1 MLGVLEAEARSLLA
15 QVPQPLL
22 EELTQGRWLPLV
34 GAGFS
39 RNARVPMGQP
49 PSDWADLGRAVALDV
64 PNLSYESPLDAI
76 SAYEYM
82 FGRVA
87 LVRKIATLLRINDA
101 TPGAAHL
108 AFARLGF
115 ERVVTTNFDL
125 LLEKAYE
132 AVARPCLP
140 MLEEFQLSGHNPYLG
155 PTLLKFHG
163 DVHHPERM
171 VMTEDDYDGFLNRHP
186 LLATHLAAL
195 LIDHTGVLIGYS
207 LDDPDTRQ
215 VLSLLRERLGRM
227 TRPLWV
233 LQVDAPAH
241 LVSRYER
248 RGVRV
253 LNLPRAE
260 GATYDSVL
268 AELFSALRGY
278 WQRELM
284 QESQSTEERTLVELH
299 LPSESS
305 NTCYFAVP
313 LDLIQWYREVF
324 FPLVE
329 EVGLVPVLARDVL
342 TPEGTVTAK
351 IDALI
356 ERAKLVVVDLSS
368 PRSYYEAGLA
378 MGAKGS
384 DAVLF
389 IATDADSVATDVRGR
404 RYLVRPKDL
413 TAPLED
419 VTSAFQSWLQANVV
433 AREGRGPLR
442 DAEQLLT
449 IREARYALI
458 AAVSELERQLK
469 LLMHEQGERVPT
481 SVMRLLRA
489 ALQREAL
496 TVEEFEELRS
506 AVQHR
511 NEALHNARPVGMDEA
526 RRAIDLVK
534 RVTDRWAA

>member
-1 MLGVLEAEARSLLA
+1 M
-15 QVPQPLL
+15 
-22 EELTQGRWLPLV
+22 
-34 GAGFS
+34 
-39 RNARVPMGQP
+39 
-49 PSDWADLGRAVALDV
+49 
-64 PNLSYESPLDAI
+64 
-76 SAYEYM
+76 
-82 FGRVA
+82 
-87 LVRKIATLLRINDA
+87 
-101 TPGAAHL
+101 
-108 AFARLGF
+108 
-115 ERVVTTNFDL
+115 TTNFDL

-163 DVHHPERM
+163 DVHHPQRM
-171 VMTEDDYDGFLNRHP
+171 VMTEDDYDGFLAQHP

-195 LIDHTGVLIGYS
+195 LIDHTGILIGYS

-215 VLSLLRERLGRM
+215 VLALLRERLGRM

-241 LVSRYER
+241 VVSRYER

-253 LNLPRAE
+253 LNLPRAD
-260 GATYDSVL
+260 GATYGSVL
-268 AELFSALRGY
+268 AELFEELRAH

-305 NTCYFAVP
+305 STCYFAVP

-329 EVGLVPVLARDVL
+329 EVGLVPVLSRDVV
-342 TPEGTVTAK
+342 TPAGTISAK

-368 PRSYYEAGLA
+368 PRSFYEAGFA
-378 MGAKGS
+378 MGAKDA

-389 IATDADSVATDVRGR
+389 IAADSDSMPADMRGR
-404 RYLVRPKDL
+404 RYIIRPKDL
-413 TAPLED
+413 TAPSED
-419 VTSAFQSWLQANVV
+419 VMSAFRAWLASHTPTK
-433 AREGRGPLR
+433 GRRNALP
-442 DAEQLLT
+442 DAERLLDVA
-449 IREARYALI
+449 EPGYALI
-458 AAVSELERQLK
+458 ASVAELERRLAN
-469 LLMHEQGERVPT
+469 LMHDEGSNVAL
-481 SVMRLLRA
+481 SIMRLLRG

-496 TVEEFEELRS
+496 TVEEFNELRLV
-506 AVQHR
+506 VQKR
-511 NEALHNARPVGMDEA
+511 NEALHLAKAISMDEA
-526 RRAIDLVK
+526 RRAIALVTSI
-534 RVTDRWAA
+534 VERWPRDPGAR